1 MGVDWDR
8 VIARNRE
15 VLLRIVAMLFAMS
28 GLEEGD
34 VAATLSR
41 ASRNHLS
48 RILRAAETAARRLVL
63 IAAHRLAVFQPPV
76 GAFMYGLDPDKTGRK
91 PTGRRDG
98 ADGEATAIPPF
109 GLLDPV
115 KRFSFAP
122 PKKRSKS
129 FPRIWT
135 PGVSEPRPIPDG
147 WFCLPEDRVDA
158 APLLRR
164 IVSLKHALNDLD
176 GQARRLARWQAR
188 RDRAAKP
195 RGRASPLRN
204 GRPPGFR
211 VRGVHEV
218 DEVLRD
224 CHDWAL
230 YALSPP
236 DTS

>member
-1 MGVDWDR
+1 MGVDWDM

-15 VLLRIVAMLFAMS
+15 LLLRIVAMLFAIS
-28 GLEEGD
+28 GLAED
-34 VAATLSR
+34 DAAGFLTRS
-41 ASRNHLS
+41 SRNHVS
-48 RILRAAETAARRLVL
+48 RILRAAESAARRLVL
-63 IAAHRLAVFQPPV
+63 IAAHRLAVFQPPL
-76 GAFMYGLDPDKTGRK
+76 GAFMYGLNPDKTGRR
-91 PTGRRDG
+91 PIGGHAGND
-98 ADGEATAIPPF
+98 EAAVAPF

-115 KRFSFAP
+115 KRFSFDP
-122 PKKRSKS
+122 PKIRSKA
-129 FPRIWT
+129 FPRIST
-135 PGVSEPRPIPDG
+135 PGITEPAPIPEG
-147 WFCLPEDRVDA
+147 WFGLPDDPIDA
-158 APLLRR
+158 TPILRR
-164 IVSLKHALNDLD
+164 LLSLKRALDDLD
-176 GQARRLARWQAR
+176 GEARRLARWQAR

-211 VRGVHEV
+211 ARRVHEV